1 MKHRNVFL
9 FLLTAL
15 ALLAFICAAGAGRCL
30 TAAVIIP
37 GIPPLP

>member
-1 MKHRNVFL
+1 MKRRDVFL

-15 ALLAFICAAGAGRCL
+15 ALLAFICAAGAGPCVP
-30 TAAVIIP
+30 AAFIIP

>member
-1 MKHRNVFL
+1 MKRRDVFL

-15 ALLAFICAAGAGRCL
+15 ALLAFICASGAGPCL
-30 TAAVIIP
+30 TTAVIIP